1 MEGIG
6 DQLTLTVEAGPIGGV
21 PASGADFGGSANAD
35 AIVDHPYQ
43 FDFYDGGGLDIAFLG
58 AGEIDERGN
67 VNVSKF
73 GTRTTGPGGF
83 INIVQSTDT
92 ICFLCTFTAGGLKTA
107 VTDHQLRILSEG
119 RERKFKKQVQQIT
132 FSADYARKKGQKV
145 LYITERAVFR
155 LEDRGLTL
163 IEIAPGVDLEQDI
176 LRSMDFKPIISPEL
190 KLMDRRIFSEE
201 PMGLQIG

>member
-1 MEGIG
+1 M
-6 DQLTLTVEAGPIGGV
+6 
-21 PASGADFGGSANAD
+21 
-35 AIVDHPYQ
+35 
-43 FDFYDGGGLDIAFLG
+43 
-58 AGEIDERGN
+58 
-67 VNVSKF
+67 
-73 GTRTTGPGGF
+73 
-83 INIVQSTDT
+83 
-92 ICFLCTFTAGGLKTA
+92 
-107 VTDHQLRILSEG
+107 TDHQLRILAEG

-155 LEDRGLTL
+155 LEGRGLTL